1 LKSIQNIFLAFDKQ
15 KDIGKE
21 EMWMTQNPGSQ
32 GKAQDELLMTGSF
45 HPINATQEDWESEAY
60 IKPK

>member
-1 LKSIQNIFLAFDKQ
+1 
-15 KDIGKE
+15 
-21 EMWMTQNPGSQ
+21 MWMTQNPGSQ
-32 GKAQDELLMTGSF
+32 GKAQEELLMTGSF